1 MKHIKIALL
10 LGSLT
15 LPVVPAA
22 LVAQDLDFY
31 TQQFDSVD
39 TIQDQ
44 LGIVRSVAEEEDSG
58 GVEFYAH
65 ALNRLLTEYHNIPA
79 SAINERRIADDM
91 AKLLCQKLGEAEYT
105 EAGLN
110 LWRVV
115 ENFFDPLVKA
125 EALRALG
132 KVQATDLLPQ
142 VVQLLTNI
150 NNAPSEDRLNQ
161 EQIAF
166 GAIDSLEA
174 YKDSSGYL
182 PVFFAATGWYSDRV
196 KSRARQALPN
206 IMDNPTDPLVSVI
219 KSSSYN
225 NSVKYAALEVL
236 EASDV
241 TAQQKASGA
250 VASLAEV
257 WRASSN
263 LVGQRS
269 ILTSNRKLALSMI
282 RRYGTEDTNVY
293 PLLERCYKEGADE
306 EEQIAALAALSALAT
321 DDSARRL
328 SSFLADMNER
338 LRRGTLTREDERMV
352 RVIIP
357 ALGNTGRPL
366 ARVALRSVLNLD
378 WTGAVQRLA
387 QDALKKIQ

>member
-22 LVAQDLDFY
+22 LVAQDLDLY
-31 TQQFDSVD
+31 TQQFDSVN
-39 TIQDQ
+39 TVQDQ
-44 LGIVRSVAEEEDSG
+44 LGVVRGAAEETAPA
-58 GVEFYAH
+58 EFYAH
-65 ALNRLLTEYHNIPA
+65 ALNRLLAEYPTV
-79 SAINERRIADDM
+79 SAPNEKKSADDM
-91 AKLLCQKLGEAEYT
+91 AKLLCQKLGEAGYA
-105 EAGLN
+105 EAGAN
-110 LWRVV
+110 MWRVV
-115 ENFFDPLVKA
+115 ESFSDPLVKV

-132 KVQATDLLPQ
+132 KAQATDVLPQ
-142 VVQLLTNI
+142 VIQLLTDI
-150 NNAPSEDRLNQ
+150 NNASGEDRQNR

-166 GAIDSLEA
+166 GAVESLEA

-182 PVFFAATGWYSDRV
+182 PVFFAVTGWYSDRV

-206 IMDNPTDPLVSVI
+206 IVDNPTEPLVSVI

-225 NSVKYAALEVL
+225 YNVKYTALQVL
-236 EASDV
+236 ESSDV

-250 VASLAEV
+250 VASLAEAWKV
-257 WRASSN
+257 STSQ
-263 LVGQRS
+263 VSQRS
-269 ILTSNRKLALSMI
+269 VLASTRKLALSMI

-293 PLLERCYKEGADE
+293 PLLERSYKEGIDE

-328 SSFLADMNER
+328 SAFLADMNER

-366 ARVALRSVLNLD
+366 ARAALRSVLSLD
-378 WTGAVQRLA
+378 WTGTVQRLA

>member
-1 MKHIKIALL
+1 MKHIRIALL

-31 TQQFDSVD
+31 TQQFDSMD

-44 LGIVRSVAEEEDSG
+44 FGIVRSVAEEGDSG
-58 GVEFYAH
+58 NAEFYAH
-65 ALNRLLTEYHNIPA
+65 ALNRLLAEYHSISA
-79 SAINERRIADDM
+79 SAVSERRTADDM

-115 ENFFDPLVKA
+115 ESFFDPLVKA

-142 VVQLLTNI
+142 VVQLLTDI

-166 GAIDSLEA
+166 GAIDGLEA
-174 YKDSSGYL
+174 YRDSSGYL
-182 PVFFAATGWYSDRV
+182 PVFFAVTGWYSDRV
-196 KSRARQALPN
+196 KQRARQALPN

-225 NSVKYAALEVL
+225 SGVKYTALEVL

-250 VASLAEV
+250 VASLAEA
-257 WRASSN
+257 WRTSTN

-269 ILTSNRKLALSMI
+269 ILASTRKLALSMV

-338 LRRGTLTREDERMV
+338 LRRGTLTREDERLV

>member
-1 MKHIKIALL
+1 MKHIKFALL
-10 LGSLT
+10 LASLT
-15 LPVVPAA
+15 LPVIPAA
-22 LVAQDLDFY
+22 LAAQDLDFY
-31 TQQFDSVD
+31 TQQFDSAN

-44 LGIVRSVAEEEDSG
+44 FGIVRSVADEDSG
-58 GVEFYAH
+58 SAEFYAH
-65 ALNRLLTEYHNIPA
+65 ALDRLLTEYPGIS
-79 SAINERRIADDM
+79 SAGVTGRRIADDM

-105 EAGLN
+105 ASGLN

-115 ENFFDPLVKA
+115 ENFSDPLVQA
-125 EALRALG
+125 EALHALG
-132 KVQATDLLPQ
+132 MVQATDMLPQ
-142 VVQLLTNI
+142 VIQLLTDI
-150 NNAPSEDRLNQ
+150 NNAPTEDRLGQ
-161 EQIAF
+161 EQTAF
-166 GAIDSLEA
+166 GAVEGLEA
-174 YKDSSGYL
+174 YRDSSGYL
-182 PVFFAATGWYSDRV
+182 PVFFVTTGWYSDRV

-219 KSSSYN
+219 KSSSYGPG
-225 NSVKYAALEVL
+225 VKYAALQVL
-236 EASDV
+236 EASEV

-250 VASLAEV
+250 VASLTEA
-257 WRASSN
+257 WRTSTNQA
-263 LVGQRS
+263 GQRS
-269 ILTSNRKLALSMI
+269 ILTGSRKLALSMV

-293 PLLERCYKEGADE
+293 PLLERCYREGADE
-306 EEQIAALAALSALAT
+306 EEQIAALSALSALAT

-328 SSFLADMNER
+328 SAFLADMNER

-366 ARVALRSVLNLD
+366 ARVALRSVLNAD

>member
-1 MKHIKIALL
+1 MKHIKFALL

-15 LPVVPAA
+15 LLVVPAA
-22 LVAQDLDFY
+22 LVAQDMDFY
-31 TQQFDSVD
+31 TQQFDNMD
-39 TIQDQ
+39 TIQGQ
-44 LGIVRSVAEEEDSG
+44 LGIVRSVAEDGSG

-65 ALNRLLTEYHNIPA
+65 ALDRLLTEYPTVTGN
-79 SAINERRIADDM
+79 NEKKNADDM

-115 ENFFDPLVKA
+115 ENFFDPLVKT

-142 VVQLLTNI
+142 VIQLLTDI
-150 NNAPSEDRLNQ
+150 TNAPATDRLNQ

-166 GAIDSLEA
+166 GAIDGLEA
-174 YKDSSGYL
+174 YRDSSGYL
-182 PVFFAATGWYSDRV
+182 PVFFASAGWYSDRV
-196 KSRARQALPN
+196 KQRARQALPN
-206 IMDNPTDPLVSVI
+206 IMDNPADPLISVI
-219 KSSSYN
+219 KSSSYGYG
-225 NSVKYAALEVL
+225 VKYAALEVL

-241 TAQQKASGA
+241 TAQQKAAGA
-250 VASLAEV
+250 VAALTEA
-257 WRASSN
+257 WRASTN
-263 LVGQRS
+263 QVGQRS
-269 ILTSNRKLALSMI
+269 ILTENRKLALKMV

-338 LRRGTLTREDERMV
+338 LRRGTLSREDERMV

-366 ARVALRSVLNLD
+366 ARTALRSVLNLD

>member
-1 MKHIKIALL
+1 MKHIRIALL

-15 LPVVPAA
+15 LSVVPAA

-31 TQQFDSVD
+31 TQQFDSAD

-44 LGIVRSVAEEEDSG
+44 FGIVRSVAEEADSG
-58 GVEFYAH
+58 GAEFYAH
-65 ALNRLLTEYHNIPA
+65 ALDRLLSEYPNISA
-79 SAINERRIADDM
+79 STISERRAADDM

-105 EAGLN
+105 GAGLN
-110 LWRVV
+110 LWRVA

-142 VVQLLTNI
+142 VAQLLADI
-150 NNAPSEDRLNQ
+150 NNAPATDRLNQ

-166 GAIDSLEA
+166 GAVEGLEA
-174 YKDSSGYL
+174 YRDSSGYL

-196 KSRARQALPN
+196 KQRARQALPN
-206 IMDNPTDPLVSVI
+206 IMDNPTEPLVSVI

-250 VASLAEV
+250 VAALAEV
-257 WRASSN
+257 WRTSTN
-263 LVGQRS
+263 LVAQRS
-269 ILTSNRKLALSMI
+269 ILTNTRKLALSMI

-357 ALGNTGRPL
+357 ALGNTGRSL
-366 ARVALRSVLNLD
+366 ARTALRSVLNLD

>member
-1 MKHIKIALL
+1 MKHIRIALL

-15 LPVVPAA
+15 LSVVPAA

-31 TQQFDSVD
+31 TQQFDSAV

-44 LGIVRSVAEEEDSG
+44 FGIVRSVAEEGSG
-58 GVEFYAH
+58 ADEFYAH
-65 ALNRLLTEYHNIPA
+65 ALDRLLSEYPNISA
-79 SAINERRIADDM
+79 SAVSERRTADDM
-91 AKLLCQKLGEAEYT
+91 VKLLCQQLGEAEYT
-105 EAGLN
+105 GAGPN
-110 LWRVV
+110 LWRAV

-132 KVQATDLLPQ
+132 KVQAIDLLPQ
-142 VVQLLTNI
+142 VVQLLTDI

-166 GAIDSLEA
+166 GAVESLEA

-196 KSRARQALPN
+196 KQRARQALPN

-225 NSVKYAALEVL
+225 NSIKYAALEVL

-250 VASLAEV
+250 VASLAEI
-257 WRASSN
+257 WRASTN

-293 PLLERCYKEGADE
+293 PFLERCYKEGTDE

>member
-1 MKHIKIALL
+1 MKHIRIALL

-15 LPVVPAA
+15 LSVVPAA

-31 TQQFDSVD
+31 TQQFDSMD
-39 TIQDQ
+39 TVQGR
-44 LGIVRSVAEEEDSG
+44 LGIVRGVVEDGSG
-58 GVEFYAH
+58 PAEFYAH
-65 ALNRLLTEYHNIPA
+65 ALDRLLVEYPTISA
-79 SAINERRIADDM
+79 SALNERRAADDM

-115 ENFFDPLVKA
+115 ESFFDPLVKT

-142 VVQLLTNI
+142 VTQLLTDI
-150 NNAPSEDRLNQ
+150 NNAPSDDRLNQ
-161 EQIAF
+161 EQVAF
-166 GAIDSLEA
+166 GAIDGLEA
-174 YKDSSGYL
+174 YRDSSGYL
-182 PVFFAATGWYSDRV
+182 PVFFAASGWYSDRV

-206 IMDNPTDPLVSVI
+206 IMDNPTEPLVSVI

-225 NSVKYAALEVL
+225 YSVKYAALEVL

-241 TAQQKASGA
+241 TSQQKASGA
-250 VASLAEV
+250 VASLAET
-257 WRASSN
+257 WRASTN

-269 ILTSNRKLALSMI
+269 ILTNNRKLALSMI

-293 PLLERCYKEGADE
+293 PFLERCYKEGADE

-366 ARVALRSVLNLD
+366 ARTALRSVLNLD

-387 QDALKKIQ
+387 QDAIKKIQ

>member
-1 MKHIKIALL
+1 MKHIRIALL

-15 LPVVPAA
+15 LSVVPAA

-31 TQQFDSVD
+31 TQQFDSME

-44 LGIVRSVAEEEDSG
+44 FGIVRSVAEEDSG
-58 GVEFYAH
+58 TDEFYAH
-65 ALNRLLTEYHNIPA
+65 ALNRLLSEYPNISA
-79 SAINERRIADDM
+79 SAISERKTADDM

-142 VVQLLTNI
+142 VVQLLTDI

-166 GAIDSLEA
+166 GAVEGLEA

-196 KSRARQALPN
+196 KQRARQALPN

-236 EASDV
+236 ETSNV

-257 WRASSN
+257 WRVSTSQ
-263 LVGQRS
+263 VGQRS

-293 PLLERCYKEGADE
+293 PLLERCYREGADE

-328 SSFLADMNER
+328 SAFLADMNER

>member
-1 MKHIKIALL
+1 MKHIRIALL

-15 LPVVPAA
+15 LLVVPAA

-31 TQQFDSVD
+31 TQQFDSVN
-39 TIQDQ
+39 TVQDQ
-44 LGIVRSVAEEEDSG
+44 LGIVRSVAEETPPA
-58 GVEFYAH
+58 EFYAY
-65 ALNRLLTEYHNIPA
+65 ALEKFLVEYPNITA
-79 SAINERRIADDM
+79 SNDKKIADDM
-91 AKLLCQKLGEAEYT
+91 AKLLCQKLGEAGYG
-105 EAGLN
+105 EAGPN
-110 LWRVV
+110 IWRVV
-115 ENFFDPLVKA
+115 EIFFDPLVKA
-125 EALRALG
+125 EALRTLG
-132 KVQATDLLPQ
+132 KIQATNLLPQ
-142 VVQLLTNI
+142 VIQLLTDI
-150 NNAPSEDRLNQ
+150 NNAPTADRLNQ

-166 GAIDSLEA
+166 GAVESLEA

-196 KSRARQALPN
+196 KNRARQALPN
-206 IMDNPTDPLVSVI
+206 IIDNPTEPLVSVI

-225 NSVKYAALEVL
+225 YSVKYSALEIL
-236 EASDV
+236 ESSDI

-250 VASLAEV
+250 VAALAEV
-257 WRASSN
+257 WRTSTSATT
-263 LVGQRS
+263 QRS
-269 ILTSNRKLALSMI
+269 ILVSTRKFALSMI

-293 PLLERCYKEGADE
+293 PLLERCYREGADE

-321 DDSARRL
+321 DDSARQL
-328 SSFLADMNER
+328 SAFLADINEK

-366 ARVALRSVLNLD
+366 ARTALRSVLNLN

>member
-1 MKHIKIALL
+1 MKHIRIALL

-44 LGIVRSVAEEEDSG
+44 FGIVRSVAEEEDSG

-65 ALNRLLTEYHNIPA
+65 ALDRLLTEYHNIPA
-79 SAINERRIADDM
+79 SAVNERRTADDM

-132 KVQATDLLPQ
+132 RVQATDLLPQ
-142 VVQLLTNI
+142 VVQLLTDI

-166 GAIDSLEA
+166 GAVEGLEA

-225 NSVKYAALEVL
+225 NNVKYAALEVL

-250 VASLAEV
+250 VASLAEA
-257 WRASSN
+257 WRVSTS

-293 PLLERCYKEGADE
+293 PLLERCYREGADE

-328 SSFLADMNER
+328 SAFLADMNER

>member
-15 LPVVPAA
+15 LSVVPAA

-31 TQQFDSVD
+31 TQQFDSMD
-39 TIQDQ
+39 TLQDQ
-44 LGIVRSVAEEEDSG
+44 FGIVRSVAEEDSG
-58 GVEFYAH
+58 AGEFYAH
-65 ALNRLLTEYHNIPA
+65 ALDRLLSEYPNISA
-79 SAINERRIADDM
+79 SAITERKTADDM
-91 AKLLCQKLGEAEYT
+91 AKLLCQKLGETEYT

-115 ENFFDPLVKA
+115 ESFFDPLVKV

-142 VVQLLTNI
+142 VVQLLTDI

-161 EQIAF
+161 EQVAF
-166 GAIDSLEA
+166 GAVESLES

-196 KSRARQALPN
+196 KQRARQALPN

-250 VASLAEV
+250 VASLTEV
-257 WRASSN
+257 WRVSTSQ
-263 LVGQRS
+263 VGQRS

-293 PLLERCYKEGADE
+293 PLLERCYREGADE

-328 SSFLADMNER
+328 SAFLADMNER